1 MLGTPDDPKE
11 GAPMTSTELDLPLLP
26 SSDQIRR
33 REFATIRRGYDPEQV
48 REYLTHIAVQVE
60 TLEGELRE
68 ARLRSGEGERVVQ
81 MPEPQPTEDPYERFA
96 STVSDVLRAADE
108 HAAEVLHQAS
118 EEASRV
124 LAEAR
129 SEADRIR
136 VDAQAR
142 AEEARQQ
149 GSEIL
154 THAKVESERVL
165 SSLSARRETLVE
177 QLAQMQSRLLGV
189 ARDLEAAIDDPAT
202 NASDPVGSDE
212 APDALDSAMPV
223 AEPGVDEPPREHAGG
238 DEPFE
243 DDAPLDPRYEDLWVA
258 RETVELD
265 LDDLDL
271 GGGEQKHK
279 D

>member
-1 MLGTPDDPKE
+1 MS
-11 GAPMTSTELDLPLLP
+11 STELDLPLLP

-60 TLEGELRE
+60 TLEAQLRE
-68 ARLRSGEGERVVQ
+68 ARLRPGGDERFVQ
-81 MPEPQPTEDPYERFA
+81 VSEPEPAEDPYVRLA
-96 STVSDVLRAADE
+96 AKVSNVLRAADE
-108 HAAEVLHQAS
+108 NAEQVVKEAG

-136 VDAQAR
+136 LDAQSR
-142 AEEARQQ
+142 AEEARQE

-189 ARDLEAAIDDPAT
+189 ARDLSAAIDEPAPEIEDAEEAM
-202 NASDPVGSDE
+202 NAQG
-212 APDALDSAMPV
+212 SAMPV
-223 AEPGVDEPPREHAGG
+223 AEPAVHETGSGDAQD

-243 DDAPLDPRYEDLWVA
+243 DEAPLDPRYEDLWVA

-265 LDDLDL
+265 LDDLNLEDGDL
-271 GGGEQKHK
+271 K

>member
-1 MLGTPDDPKE
+1 MS
-11 GAPMTSTELDLPLLP
+11 STELDLPLLP

-60 TLEGELRE
+60 TLEAELRE
-68 ARLRSGEGERVVQ
+68 ARLRSGSDERLVQ
-81 MPEPQPTEDPYERFA
+81 VSEPEPAEDPYERFA
-96 STVSDVLRAADE
+96 AKVSKVLRAADE
-108 HAAEVLHQAS
+108 NAEHVLKEAG

-124 LAEAR
+124 LAGAR

-136 VDAQAR
+136 LDAQSR
-142 AEEARQQ
+142 AEEARQE

-189 ARDLEAAIDDPAT
+189 ARDLSTAIDEPAPEMED
-202 NASDPVGSDE
+202 AID
-212 APDALDSAMPV
+212 APSPAMPV
-223 AEPGVDEPPREHAGG
+223 AEPAVDDAQIGD

-243 DDAPLDPRYEDLWVA
+243 DEAPLDPRYEDLWVA

-265 LDDLDL
+265 LDDLNIED
-271 GGGEQKHK
+271 GDKK